1 MTGVMARPTQ
11 PLSWT
16 FPGRA
21 NKEAALR
28 NCEAMY
34 YHLHRLGY
42 FIINRGLRGEHNIFE
57 LHLGRL
63 RIRIF

>member
-11 PLSWT
+11 HPSWT

-21 NKEAALR
+21 KKEAALR

-34 YHLHRLGY
+34 YNLHRLGY
-42 FIINRGLRGEHNIFE
+42 FIINRGLGGEHNIF
-57 LHLGRL
+57 
-63 RIRIF
+63 

>member
-11 PLSWT
+11 HPSWT

-21 NKEAALR
+21 KKEAALR

-34 YHLHRLGY
+34 YNLHRLRY
-42 FIINRGLRGEHNIFE
+42 FIINRGLGGEHNIFE
-57 LHLGRL
+57 LHFGRL
-63 RIRIF
+63 RVRIF